1 MKIKNEYIKIKQGE
15 KEVTLNNYIYDSYLS
30 LFSTTQ
36 YNVNDERIVDLVAE
50 LHDKQLNTCYIK
62 FDEPLQ
68 DITNATVQ
76 DFEVRAFTKKIN
88 FTTSNNK
95 INILYDY
102 DFNRSTDISTPTGLW
117 IDINDYIGRKIT
129 ALGFGGLYNIHACL
143 DVSNYD
149 IYILEDEN
157 LTLTRMDTIN
167 SEATCVGYDF
177 PVHLSPIGDYDNAVF
192 NPVVQGYETK
202 WAKIYSV
209 GFAKTLGTFEEEYVI
224 DEDIDLRVE
233 SDTSF
238 GFNLKKGD
246 MQTIFPR
253 NDLYASNNVFPLPLY
268 IQTELY
274 PRTSLYCDNDLY
286 PSDSNY
292 KYIVFKYR
300 LYLIH
305 WEGEDETTGYIR
317 IKYLDEYYSMYI
329 PNTTK
334 GLFEIVEKIER
345 SDD

>member
-15 KEVTLNNYIYDSYLS
+15 KEITLNNYIYDEYLS

-36 YNVNDERIVDLVAE
+36 YNVSDERIVDLVGE
-50 LHDKQLNTCYIK
+50 QNDKTLDLCYIK
-62 FDEPLQ
+62 FDEPLE
-68 DITNATVQ
+68 DITNATEE
-76 DFEVRAFTKKIN
+76 DFEVRAGTKRRN
-88 FTTSNNK
+88 LTTSENK

-102 DFNRSTDISTPTGLW
+102 DFNRATDLSTGRW
-117 IDINDYIGRKIT
+117 ININDFIGRKIT
-129 ALGFGGLYNIHACL
+129 ALGFAGLDSIYACL

-149 IYILEDEN
+149 IYVLEDEN
-157 LTLTRMDTIN
+157 LTLTRQDTIS
-167 SEATCVGYDF
+167 SEATCVGYNF
-177 PVHLSPIGDYDNAVF
+177 PVHLSPVGDYDNAIY
-192 NPVVQGYETK
+192 NPIAHGYENK
-202 WAKIYSV
+202 YAQIYSV

-224 DEDIDLRVE
+224 GQDIDLRVE

-238 GFNLKKGD
+238 GFNLKKGENA
-246 MQTIFPR
+246 TIFPR
-253 NDLYASNNVFPLPLY
+253 NDLYAGNDVFPLPLY

-274 PRTSLYCDNDLY
+274 PRTTLYCDNDLY

-300 LYLIH
+300 LYTIH

-317 IKYLDEYYSMYI
+317 IKYLDEYYNMYI

>member
-15 KEVTLNNYIYDSYLS
+15 KEITLKNYIYDSYLS
-30 LFSTTQ
+30 LYSTTQ
-36 YNVNDERIVDLVAE
+36 YNVSDERIVELVGE
-50 LHDKQLNTCYIK
+50 LQDKTLDVCYIK

-68 DITNATVQ
+68 DITNATIQ
-76 DFEVRAFTKKIN
+76 DFEVRAGTKRRN
-88 FTTSNNK
+88 FTANGNK

-102 DFNRSTDISTPTGLW
+102 NFSRATDLSTDRW
-117 IDINDYIGRKIT
+117 IDINDFIGRKIT
-129 ALGFGGLYNIHACL
+129 ALGFGGLYNIFACL

-149 IYILEDEN
+149 IYVLEDEN
-157 LTLTRMDTIN
+157 LTLTRKDTIS
-167 SEATCVGYDF
+167 SEAICVGRDF
-177 PVHLSPIGDYDNAVF
+177 PVHLSPIGDYDNAIY
-192 NPVVQGYETK
+192 NPVAHGYENK
-202 WAKIYSV
+202 YAQIYSV

-224 DEDIDLRVE
+224 GQDIDLKIE

-238 GFNLKKGD
+238 GFNLKKGENA
-246 MQTIFPR
+246 TIFPR
-253 NDLYASNNVFPLPLY
+253 NDLYAGNDVFPLPLY

-274 PRTSLYCDNDLY
+274 PRTNLFCDNDLY

-317 IKYLDEYYSMYI
+317 IKYLDEYYNMYI
-329 PNTTK
+329 ENTTK